1 MPRENLPETATKTVL
16 VTGAMRG
23 LGLAI
28 ATRLVSDGYQ
38 VVGVARCATEAFSQ
52 LAGAGRG
59 GSAHFVACDLEQTE
73 GLHDLVKQIVK
84 AHGKLYALVNNAGI
98 GLDGVLA
105 TMHARDIERVLRIN
119 LHAPIHLIK
128 YAARSMLQRGE
139 GRIVNVS
146 SIIARTGFNGLSVY
160 AASKAGLEGL
170 SRSLARAGAG
180 RDHGQLRGA
189 GLHGNGND
197 AGAAR
202 RAVGGHRAPQSPGPG
217 TRRRC
222 GCRRQFSARSRRRPH
237 HRHRHHRRR
246 RQQRVSG
253 GVVLRSARIRARLR
267 LPARARMTGPIDGE
281 VRARTLQSGAQGRI
295 CKYRP
300 ARKPA

>member
-16 VTGAMRG
+16 VTGATRG

-38 VVGVARCATEAFSQ
+38 VVGVARRATEAFSQ

-84 AHGKLYALVNNAGI
+84 THGKPYALVNNAGI

-105 TMHARDIERVLRIN
+105 TMHARDIERMLRIN

-170 SRSLARAGAG
+170 SRSLARELGRAGITVNCVAPG
-180 RDHGQLRGA
+180 YMETEMTQALQGAQLEAIVRRSPL
-189 GLHGNGND
+189 GLARVDD
-197 AGAAR
+197 AAAAVSFLLGPDAAR
-202 RAVGGHRAPQSPGPG
+202 ITGTVITVDGGS
-217 TRRRC
+217 
-222 GCRRQFSARSRRRPH
+222 SA
-237 HRHRHHRRR
+237 
-246 RQQRVSG
+246 
-253 GVVLRSARIRARLR
+253 
-267 LPARARMTGPIDGE
+267 
-281 VRARTLQSGAQGRI
+281 
-295 CKYRP
+295 
-300 ARKPA
+300 